1 MSQLYMPTWKT
12 LNWHAHG
19 AARKRRGSPTIW
31 FDPEMTWKAKA
42 TGKRDRQC
50 SYGDPALHAHGCNP
64 SKKVIRAG
72 VSPVGRQIQGPAA
85 MRSCESAPRKRCCQ
99 RVRAGERHGFE

>member
-1 MSQLYMPTWKT
+1 MSQLYMPIWKT

-19 AARKRRGSPTIW
+19 AARKCRGSPTIW

-42 TGKRDRQC
+42 TDKRDRQC
-50 SYGDPALHAHGCNP
+50 SYGDPDLHAHGCNP

-72 VSPVGRQIQGPAA
+72 VSSRWPPD
-85 MRSCESAPRKRCCQ
+85 PRARC
-99 RVRAGERHGFE
+99 HGQLRECATHALLPEGSSG